1 MNRSRSKSKRSIG
14 MIALIRIT
22 RGVLFWVQ
30 IEVLILVGVQEE
42 AIYAVSVFQLL
53 VQWMIMAI

>member
-1 MNRSRSKSKRSIG
+1 